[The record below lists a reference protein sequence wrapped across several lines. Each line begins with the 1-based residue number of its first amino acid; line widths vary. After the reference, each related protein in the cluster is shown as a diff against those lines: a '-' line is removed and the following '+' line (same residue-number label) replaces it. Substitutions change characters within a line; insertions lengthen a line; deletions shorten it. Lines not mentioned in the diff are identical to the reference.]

1 MNSKVKEENNMR
13 KISVEVEQLE
23 ACASRMDEKNL
34 AYLKNCEALFEAIET
49 MRLAWKGE
57 DNTAFTSRII
67 SYESDF
73 KQLHTL
79 ASEYTDFLRHT
90 ARSYRSMQQELITM
104 ANSL

>member
-1 MNSKVKEENNMR
+1 MR
-13 KISVEVEQLE
+13 KIAVEVEQLE
-23 ACASRMDEKNL
+23 ACATRMEEKNQ
-34 AYLKNCEALFEAIET
+34 AYLKNCDALFEAIDT
-49 MRLAWKGE
+49 MKQAWSGD
-57 DNTAFTSRII
+57 DNHAFTSRII
-67 SYESDF
+67 AYESDF